1 MDEVICMMEELAK
14 VPWAV
19 IAPLIIVQIILMI
32 VALFDLRKIHATN
45 GPKILWVFIIVFVNL
60 LGPIAYF
67 IVGRKQS

>member
-1 MDEVICMMEELAK
+1 MLEELAK

-19 IAPLIIVQIILMI
+19 IAPLIVVQFILVV
-32 VALFDLRKIHATN
+32 VALFDLRKIYATN
-45 GPKILWVFIIVFVNL
+45 GPKILWVFIILFVNL

>member
-1 MDEVICMMEELAK
+1 MLEELAK

-19 IAPLIIVQIILMI
+19 IAPLIVVQFILVV

-45 GPKILWVFIIVFVNL
+45 GPKILWVFIILFVNL

>member
-1 MDEVICMMEELAK
+1 VISMIEQLGNI
-14 VPWAV
+14 PWAI
-19 IAPLIIVQIILMI
+19 IAPLIIVQLILMI

-67 IVGRKQS
+67 IVGRKQT

>member
-1 MDEVICMMEELAK
+1 MIEQLGNI
-14 VPWAV
+14 PWAI
-19 IAPLIIVQIILMI
+19 IAPLIIVQLILMI

-67 IVGRKQS
+67 IVGRKQT